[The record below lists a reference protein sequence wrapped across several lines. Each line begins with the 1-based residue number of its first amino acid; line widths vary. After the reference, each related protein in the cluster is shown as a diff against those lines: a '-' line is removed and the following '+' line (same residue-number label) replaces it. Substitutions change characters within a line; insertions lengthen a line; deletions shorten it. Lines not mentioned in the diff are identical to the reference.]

1 MPSNDDRPPAGGSNP
16 ADGELPPELD
26 PRRGRQRSRP
36 RPAASTDGWG
46 NQNADGWGDQNPDQ
60 LGNRT
65 SGQPGDQRGARPGD
79 PDAQLPPELDPR
91 GRQGSRARDAAAG
104 RPAGSGQPPAGRAPA
119 TRVAG
124 GRPRSDLKH
133 GAALGLRI
141 IATICS
147 LLVLVG
153 SGWAWAT
160 YRNFHAA
167 ITRVDA
173 ISAKGK
179 AANGGIDGQDQTLL
193 LVGNDDRDTATDAEL
208 AQLGTHRDGGSYNTD
223 TMMLLHLPAD
233 GSRATAIS
241 FPRDSYVSIPG
252 HGKNKLNAA
261 YPIGVQAAH
270 GDKAAGARLLVETI
284 ENLTGLSI
292 DHFVQVD
299 LLGFYR
305 ISNAIGGIDVCL
317 NAAQKEV
324 KSGIDLKAGH
334 QIIKGTQALAFV
346 RQRYGL
352 RNGDLDRIKR
362 QQYFLSAVF
371 RKMSSAGTLLNP
383 LKLQNL
389 LKAVSSSLQM
399 DETLEPLKLAQ
410 QMQNL
415 QAGSFTFTTIPTQ
428 GFADEEIGGQIQNTV
443 VVDAAAMPEFVDKL
457 IGSSGSAL
465 QKAKPAV
472 PSEVTVQVINDTN
485 ANGLETTNAKALQ
498 AAGFKTEIPPAT
510 SDVVA
515 RTTIRYAPGQEAAA
529 RALQAQV
536 PGAVMQRTT
545 SVSGVSLVLGENR
558 VQVKSLMPK
567 PTPAGTAGSSAKP
580 GSSAPR
586 PSASSST
593 AGVTTAADAGCIN

>member
-1 MPSNDDRPPAGGSNP
+1 MPSNDGRPPAGWSNP
-16 ADGELPPELD
+16 ADGELPPALD
-26 PRRGRQRSRP
+26 PRRGRSRSGSRP
-36 RPAASTDGWG
+36 APNAERRGDRAAGAPRDR
-46 NQNADGWGDQNPDQ
+46 NAEGRG
-60 LGNRT
+60 
-65 SGQPGDQRGARPGD
+65 GARPGD
-79 PDAQLPPELDPR
+79 PHAPLPPELDPR
-91 GRQGSRARDAAAG
+91 GRRAARAQQAAAAG
-104 RPAGSGQPPAGRAPA
+104 QRPTGQRPPGQRPGGQPPAGLRPA
-119 TRVAG
+119 GQRPGGQTRG
-124 GRPRSDLKH
+124 GRTPRSDLLH

-141 IATICS
+141 VLTICS

-160 YRNFHAA
+160 YRNFNAD
-167 ITRVDA
+167 IKRLDA

-179 AANGGIDGQDQTLL
+179 AANGGIDGKDQNLL

-208 AQLGTHRDGGSYNTD
+208 KQLGTHRDGGSYNTD

-270 GDKAAGARLLVETI
+270 GDKAAGARLLVQTI

-317 NAAQKEV
+317 KAAQKEV
-324 KSGIDLKAGH
+324 KSGINLRAGH
-334 QIIKGTQALAFV
+334 QVIKGAQALAFV

-352 RNGDLDRIKR
+352 PNGDLDRIKR

-399 DETLEPLKLAQ
+399 DDSLEPLKLAQ

-415 QAGSFTFTTIPTQ
+415 QAGNFTFTTIPTQ
-428 GFADEEIGGQIQNTV
+428 GYRDEQIGGQIQNTV
-443 VVDAAAMPEFVDKL
+443 VVDAAQMPDFIDKL
-457 IGSSGSAL
+457 IGNSGSAL
-465 QKAKPAV
+465 QKAKPAA
-472 PSEVTVQVINDTN
+472 PATVTVQVINDTTS
-485 ANGLETTNAKALQ
+485 NGLETANAKALQ

-510 SDVVA
+510 SDVVPK
-515 RTTIRYAPGQEAAA
+515 TTIRYAPGQEAAA
-529 RALQAQV
+529 KALQAQV

-545 SVSGVSLVLGENR
+545 EVSGVSLVLGENR

-567 PTPAGTAGSSAKP
+567 PTPGGSSAKP
-580 GSSAPR
+580 GAV
-586 PSASSST
+586 ST
-593 AGVTTAADAGCIN
+593 PGVTTAADAGCIN